1 MYLTAAEQGFRKAL
15 LCACEAGRLGKA
27 DTASQHQLA
36 YCAPMA
42 LKSTIFKIDL
52 QVADLDRNYFQTHAL
67 TIARHPS
74 ETDERMM
81 MRVMAFALHADDA
94 LLFGKGLSAEDEPD
108 LWQKD
113 LTGAIE
119 NWIEVGLPDER
130 KLRRACGRSKHVV
143 ALTYGG
149 RGADMWWQ
157 QNQSLLMRQ
166 ESLAVLN
173 ISQENSKLL
182 AAKAG
187 RNMSIQC
194 TVQERE
200 LWLNI
205 DGEAIHIVPVVLQ
218 QPS

>member
-1 MYLTAAEQGFRKAL
+1 
-15 LCACEAGRLGKA
+15 
-27 DTASQHQLA
+27 
-36 YCAPMA
+36 MA

-52 QVADLDRNYFQTHAL
+52 QIADLDRNYFQTHAL

-81 MRVMAFALHADDA
+81 MRVIGFALHANAA
-94 LLFGKGLSAEDEPD
+94 LIFGKGLSAEDEPD

-119 NWIEVGLPDER
+119 YWIEVGLPDER
-130 KLRRACGRSKHVV
+130 KIRRACGRSNRVL

-149 RGADMWWQ
+149 RGADLWWQ

-166 ESLAVLN
+166 DNLAVLN
-173 ISQENSKLL
+173 IAQEDSKLL
-182 AAKAG
+182 AARAA

-205 DGEAIHIVPVVLQ
+205 AGEALHIVPL
-218 QPS
+218 PLKLPN